1 MTNPLTSDDKGFL
14 FMGEAAC
21 RGPRERH
28 FPGPNLAL
36 KSQRAWEQVYSSSQG
51 CLAATGTHHVP
62 YGITQ
67 CYLPPGRGDILALTT
82 YEAGT
87 RFSDPGGMRI
97 GADGCAVQK
106 RMNRYKAHDQIIRF
120 SLAQLSREP
129 VWGRSRLIF
138 VGNRSIHRIRRVM
151 SSTHSVFIFRP
162 TPYESVPKRHRF
174 SRFAWLTYGTNTQ
187 TKKDMR
193 TCR

>member
-1 MTNPLTSDDKGFL
+1 M
-14 FMGEAAC
+14 
-21 RGPRERH
+21 
-28 FPGPNLAL
+28 
-36 KSQRAWEQVYSSSQG
+36 YSSSQG
-51 CLAATGTHHVP
+51 CLAATGTHHMP

-67 CYLPPGRGDILALTT
+67 CYLPPGRGDIFALTT

-129 VWGRSRLIF
+129 VWGRSRLIRGEQIDPSCSPGYVIHSF
-138 VGNRSIHRIRRVM
+138 SIYFSVIRVCPQTASIGSVQSVALRGSRSGPTHRR
-151 SSTHSVFIFRP
+151 
-162 TPYESVPKRHRF
+162 
-174 SRFAWLTYGTNTQ
+174 
-187 TKKDMR
+187 KK
-193 TCR
+193 T